1 MLYIREALL
10 RDLPAI
16 LDIYNDAIKTLTAT
30 FDLEEQTLDERKAW
44 FEKYGG
50 DFPLVVAKLDG
61 KVAGYSCLSP
71 FRDKAAYSRTTE
83 LSLYIASE
91 FRGKGVGKALM
102 EDILQRAA
110 DAGYHTVI
118 GGITGGNEA
127 SVKLHEK
134 FGFEF
139 VGCFKEVGY
148 KFDEWQDVHFYQR
161 MLNTEKTK
169 G

>member
-1 MLYIREALL
+1 MVNIREALL

-30 FDLEEQTLDERKAW
+30 FDLEEQTLEERKVW

-50 DFPLVVAKLDG
+50 DFPLIVAKLDG
-61 KVAGYSCLSP
+61 KVAGYCCLSP

-83 LSLYIASE
+83 LSLYISSE
-91 FRGKGVGKALM
+91 FRGQGIGNALM
-102 EDILQRAA
+102 EDILKRAA
-110 DAGYHTVI
+110 DLGYHTVI
-118 GGITGGNEA
+118 SSITGGNEA
-127 SVKLHEK
+127 SVKLHKK

-139 VGCFKEVGY
+139 VGNFKEVGY
-148 KFDEWQDVHFYQR
+148 KFDEWQDVHFYQL